1 MTKYAITHHNLS
13 GHFRGTDG
21 KLDKTFYTHI
31 IKTSESE
38 YKVLKELYPTIV
50 NHIEIDRPNL
60 DLKSLIHAICM
71 EFDIYIYIQK
81 IESND

>member
-1 MTKYAITHHNLS
+1 MYKYAITHHNLS
-13 GHFRGTDG
+13 GYYRGTDG
-21 KLDKTFYTHI
+21 KLDKTFYTH

-50 NHIEIDRPNL
+50 NHIELGNPNL

-81 IESND
+81 LEEND